1 LLDEPLHLNIH
12 ICYNTAETR
21 VRKPPAAMEG
31 TMTRITDATHAGI
44 WHSLVRDRRS
54 QNYGRGST
62 IYSPSEAARFLFF
75 VASGQVGLSLRSPE
89 GRPLTLRLI
98 EAGHV
103 FGHAAVVSD
112 ATYDTFAE
120 ATAITH
126 VVPIPGGEVAALVE
140 QEPELGVAL
149 LADLARHKAAVSQ
162 RIDEVVFKS
171 VPARL
176 ASLLLDMARHHDG
189 PHAPQV
195 PRHSHR
201 QLAEQINAYR
211 ETVTKVLNQFRDAR
225 LLEIERHTIML
236 LNLRR
241 LEELAQG

>member
-1 LLDEPLHLNIH
+1 
-12 ICYNTAETR
+12 
-21 VRKPPAAMEG
+21 
-31 TMTRITDATHAGI
+31 MTRTQDATQAGI
-44 WHSLVRDRRS
+44 WQALVRDRS
-54 QNYGRGST
+54 SESYGRGST
-62 IYSPSEAARFLFF
+62 IYTPADPARALFF
-75 VASGQVGLSLRSPE
+75 VASGQIGLSLRSPE
-89 GRPLTLRLI
+89 GRPLTLRLV

-103 FGHAAVVSD
+103 FGHAAVVSEE
-112 ATYDTFAE
+112 TYDTFAE
-120 ATAITH
+120 ATVNTL
-126 VVPIPGGEVAALVE
+126 VVPIPGAAAAELVE
-140 QEPELGVAL
+140 QQPELGIAL
-149 LADLARHKAAVSQ
+149 LDDLARHKAAVSQ

-195 PRHSHR
+195 PRRSHR